1 MKEYKFK
8 IGGKDYSAT
17 VAEHEDG
24 ILEVTVGGKIYNVE
38 LPEHKKAPAPVV
50 KPATAQPAAVA
61 PAAPA
66 AAKPQAGAAGNAVV
80 APLNGK
86 ITQVQVKV
94 GDTVAAGDTVCMLE
108 AMKMENSITA
118 EFGGTVK
125 AVLVNVG
132 DQVDGGQ
139 ALVEL
144 A

>member
-1 MKEYKFK
+1 MKEFKFN
-8 IGGKDYSAT
+8 ISGKEHSAH
-17 VAEHEDG
+17 VVEHEDT
-24 ILEVTVGGKIYNVE
+24 LEVTVDGKIYTVT
-38 LPEHKKAPAPVV
+38 LPERKPAAKPVV
-50 KPATAQPAAVA
+50 KPAVA
-61 PAAPA
+61 SAAPA
-66 AAKPQAGAAGNAVV
+66 AAPVAAKPAAAPAGGNGVT

-86 ITQVQVKV
+86 ITQVLVKA
-94 GDTVAAGDTVCMLE
+94 GDQIAAGDTVVMLE

-118 EFGGTVK
+118 ESAGTVK

>member
-8 IGGKDYSAT
+8 IGDKDYAAT

-24 ILEVTVGGKIYNVE
+24 TLEVTVDGKIYNVE
-38 LPEHKKAPAPVV
+38 LPERKKAPVPVV
-50 KPATAQPAAVA
+50 KPAVVQ
-61 PAAPA
+61 AAPVA
-66 AAKPQAGAAGNAVV
+66 STPVAAKPANNAGSNAVI

-86 ITQVQVKV
+86 ITQILVEA
-94 GDTVAAGDTVCMLE
+94 GDTIAAGDTVCMLE

>member
-8 IGGKDYSAT
+8 IGDKDYAAT

-24 ILEVTVGGKIYNVE
+24 TLEVTVDGKIYNVE
-38 LPEHKKAPAPVV
+38 LPERKKAPVPVV
-50 KPATAQPAAVA
+50 KPAVVQ
-61 PAAPA
+61 AAPVA
-66 AAKPQAGAAGNAVV
+66 STPVAAKPANNAGSNAVI

-86 ITQVQVKV
+86 ITQILVKA
-94 GDTVAAGDTVCMLE
+94 GDTIAAGDTVCMLE